1 MSPGPNHRS
10 VVHFLLVY
18 FGRGSCSSFSFC
30 FYSCDRANR
39 SKLPSWT
46 GLLELEWSFTKC
58 IKDNQ
63 TEVCLALLNASLFP
77 TRTQFHMTDRIAVN
91 KLHSLTSG
99 EAFIE
104 SYLELQIHSKIT
116 QNINNDQ
123 IGSHYAA
130 CLLPQY
136 VDVFF
141 TCECCVCQK
150 KQTCIVHRSIGQTNS
165 YKNIENLTK

>member
-1 MSPGPNHRS
+1 MCHLDQTKGLWYISFWYILVG
-10 VVHFLLVY
+10 VLVLLLV
-18 FGRGSCSSFSFC
+18 FVFI
-30 FYSCDRANR
+30 
-39 SKLPSWT
+39 LVT
-46 GLLELEWSFTKC
+46 GQTEVNFRVGLDFWNWNGVWQKC

-104 SYLELQIHSKIT
+104 SYLELQNHSKIT

-150 KQTCIVHRSIGQTNS
+150 NKHVLCIAP
-165 YKNIENLTK
+165 